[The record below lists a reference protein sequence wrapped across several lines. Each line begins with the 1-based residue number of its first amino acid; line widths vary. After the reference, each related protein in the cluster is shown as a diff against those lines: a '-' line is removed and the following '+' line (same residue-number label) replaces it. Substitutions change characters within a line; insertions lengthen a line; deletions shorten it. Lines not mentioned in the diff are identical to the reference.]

1 MATSNI
7 IPFPQPD
14 HGLQPEEL
22 ADRILGLSDEIALLL
37 SGEEP
42 VGLIGVLVRVEEA
55 SLKPMELGDLV
66 LRGVDRLRAQS
77 AVSELQATIG
87 QACHRLSSWNAG

>member
-7 IPFPQPD
+7 IPFPQPH

-22 ADRILGLSDEIALLL
+22 AERILGLSDEIALLL

-42 VGLIGVLVRVEEA
+42 VGLIGMLVRVEEA
-55 SLKPMELGDLV
+55 SLKLIELGDLV

-87 QACHRLSSWNAG
+87 QARDRLSSWNAD